1 MNYKVMEALGT
12 ASTVAPGVID
22 MPYMRDGG
30 FFDVAGA
37 TIQHNWDQSV
47 GGLKNNLDPDYD
59 FEPDKETLAQGLS
72 EDSARIFKNGN
83 YYSRGEAER
92 VRGNLMKTDYLTTSA
107 MQAGWPGAAGLMAGS
122 MVDAT
127 AVLGFGAAAGTLKA
141 LNTST
146 KMMRAAD
153 RLAKAGASAKQVA
166 AADAAVKGVATSVA
180 FDGSM
185 MGAQMSQGRAD
196 WQEVEDSILIGL
208 AFTGA
213 VGAPLYAATMRRSA
227 EVMDSTMKTLDAG
240 QNPLRDFQLAHMEA
254 DDVRKNADAVFAGQ
268 PFNEQGTAAY
278 VKQPLPALLD
288 KVEAPSRYSMT
299 TNTEVDSINE
309 LGARLFQDPTYQ
321 RTNTADNIQAT
332 TADVEADKWTYS
344 VEGELGE
351 ALMKGRDDFFKTDEG
366 KAWKQKNG
374 ISVYDR
380 ILSKP
385 INDRLG
391 HDIRRHLY
399 MGGRID
405 QLPAGMREMARAM
418 DGAHRKTFEQ
428 MKRYGVEGTEDLEH
442 MEGHMRRIHDEQA
455 YRGLIHRYGDVK
467 VGEEAMTAAMS
478 ESIYKGAFKEG
489 KEMTRALSRRLA
501 LILQHR
507 VLANDEDK
515 LALEHFLTSP
525 NIFYKEARE
534 FLNDDAQAEALTR
547 EAFGAPEWKP
557 GEAASKQKSQSGK
570 YTMLRRRIPMDL
582 AVPVPGQVNKWK
594 EDFLIGDL
602 MVDDPFELTHR
613 YVRSGM
619 GNAALA
625 KQGLNSPDAIEAV
638 LSKLRADAKFAKDGQ
653 KVTDAITRLEKGIN
667 RIRGIG
673 AIEEVLGSSAK
684 LAVVSTIL
692 GKHAVGTAL
701 GGSGIAAA
709 GEMARV
715 ISRVGFKSLI
725 DMVPAFRNASDKEL
739 LAMFK
744 EFGYYYGNSR
754 MLAYFSHIEDF
765 GNNALGN
772 IGALASQSAQT
783 ALRLSGLSLIDQ
795 LSRQSALIGWTRRLE
810 KQVKSG
816 KTGAKDFQLS
826 EMGWKPETYETI
838 SGYIKAHGMKMD
850 NWRLPDGRQDLATIE
865 QFTSGAHKVVSEN
878 ITRMMTGESNDW
890 VDGPW
895 GAMFLQ
901 FRKIVYATYNKS
913 LTRGLSKPDAIMA
926 SNLVASLFGAL
937 MVNEMRNA
945 VKTAGMGDE
954 ERDEYLKK
962 YGLRYAIM
970 NDGELLQPV
979 VATLT
984 YTPAGGP
991 LAELLSLFSSQFL
1004 GIDLRGRH
1012 TGGPETFLQ
1021 TPSIQ
1026 LAENLMRGSAGLA
1039 MAPFQEDPNWKDIG
1053 RRVRAVSTAQNWYL
1067 MHPVVNLLTEEL
1079 TEE

>member
-47 GGLKNNLDPDYD
+47 GGLKNNLDADYD
-59 FEPDKETLAQGLS
+59 FEPDKERLTQGLS

-83 YYSRGEAER
+83 YYSREEAER

-254 DDVRKNADAVFAGQ
+254 DDVRKNADAVFERQ
-268 PFNEQGTAAY
+268 LFNEQDMSY
-278 VKQPLPALLD
+278 SKLPLPGLLG
-288 KVEAPSRYSMT
+288 KVEAPSRFSMT
-299 TNTEVDSINE
+299 TNTDVDSINE
-309 LGARLFQDPTYQ
+309 MGARLFQDPTYL
-321 RTNTADNIQAT
+321 RTNEGAHVQAT
-332 TADVEADKWTYS
+332 TADTLADKWTLS
-344 VEGELGE
+344 VEGWMGE
-351 ALMKGRDDFFKTDEG
+351 GWMQGRKDFFKTPEG
-366 KAWKQKNG
+366 KQWRKDNDVS
-374 ISVYDR
+374 IYDR

-391 HDIRRHLY
+391 HDIRRRLY
-399 MGGRID
+399 LGERID

-418 DGAHRKTFEQ
+418 DDAHRATLNK
-428 MKRYGVEGTEDLEH
+428 MKESGVEGTEDLEH
-442 MEGHMRRIHDEQA
+442 MEGHMRRIHDREA
-455 YRGLIHRYGDVK
+455 YLSRMHSYGDVK
-467 VGEEAMTAAMS
+467 IGEEVITQSLTEA
-478 ESIYKGAFKEG
+478 IYKGSFKEG

-507 VLANDEDK
+507 VLAIDEDK

-534 FLNDDAQAEALTR
+534 FLSDDAQAEALTR
-547 EAFGAPEWKP
+547 EAFGAPAWKP

-582 AVPVPGQVNKWK
+582 TVPVPGKPNKWK
-594 EDFLIGDL
+594 EDFLVGDL
-602 MVDDPFELTHR
+602 MVDDPFDLTVR

-625 KQGLNSPDAIEAV
+625 KQGLDSPDAIEAM
-638 LSKLRADAKFAKDGQ
+638 LSKLRADAKYSKDGQ
-653 KVTDAITRLEKGIN
+653 KVKDAINRLDKGIN

-673 AIEEVLGSSAK
+673 AIEEVTGGTAK
-684 LAVVSTIL
+684 LAVVSAIL

-715 ISRVGFKSLI
+715 ISRTGFKSLI

-744 EFGYYYGNSR
+744 EFGYYYGNTR
-754 MLAYFSHIEDF
+754 MLAYFSHIDDF
-765 GNNALGN
+765 GNNAVGN
-772 IGALASQSAQT
+772 LEALASQSAQT
-783 ALRLSGLSLIDQ
+783 ALRFSGLSLIDQ

-901 FRKIVYATYNKS
+901 FRKIVYAAYNKS
-913 LTRGLSKPDAIMA
+913 LIRGLSKPDAIMA

-970 NDGELLQPV
+970 NEGELLQPV

-1067 MHPVVNLLTEEL
+1067 MHPVVNILSEEL
-1079 TEE
+1079 AEE